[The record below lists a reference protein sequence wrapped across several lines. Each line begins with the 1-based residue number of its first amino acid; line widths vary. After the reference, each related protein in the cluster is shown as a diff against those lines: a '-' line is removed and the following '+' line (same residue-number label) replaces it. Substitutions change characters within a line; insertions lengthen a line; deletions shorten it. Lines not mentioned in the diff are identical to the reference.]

1 MTGENMDQ
9 IPAVWMRGGT
19 SKCWVFL
26 EEDLRHPTLT
36 VDEVLLRL
44 FGSPD
49 SRQVDGVGGGT
60 STTSKAVILR
70 RSNDRAS
77 MSTTPSRRSASTNP
91 GWTGEATAATARPW
105 SPRTRSPRLGPAVEP
120 LTTVRVLNTNTQQMI
135 IQQVA
140 VREGA
145 VDESPVQH
153 IPGVPFKGPAVRMGF
168 LSPAGRTTGQ
178 LLPTGS
184 ATDQLDDGGSSVE
197 ATLIDAGAPLVIL
210 RATDLGLTGARPPPP
225 SMPGPTCWPAWTSCA
240 ARARWPWAW
249 HRPRMPRPEPSPSWP
264 SSRPR
269 TGRRGPDLVRML
281 SMGLTHPAIAITGSI
296 GITIAAST
304 PGTIVHDLASPRR
317 VRDEFDIS
325 TPAGVVTTWSGEHD
339 GESVVGAVRSY
350 RRLAQATLPL
360 PARADH

>member
-1 MTGENMDQ
+1 MDQ
-9 IPAVWMRGGT
+9 VPAVWMRGGT

-26 EEDLRHPTLT
+26 EEDLQHPTLS
-36 VDEVLLRL
+36 VDEILLRL

-70 RSNDRAS
+70 RSDQPGVAVDYTFAQVGISEPRVDWGSNCGNC
-77 MSTTPSRRSASTNP
+77 SAVVAP
-91 GWTGEATAATARPW
+91 YAVAAGWVPAA
-105 SPRTRSPRLGPAVEP
+105 EP

-135 IQQVA
+135 IQQVG
-140 VREGA
+140 VREG
-145 VDESPVQH
+145 VIDEAPVQQ
-153 IPGVPFKGPAVRMGF
+153 IPGVPFKGPSVRMGF
-168 LSPAGRTTGQ
+168 LSPAGRTTGR

-184 ATDQLDDGGSSVE
+184 ATDKLDDGGSFVE
-197 ATLIDAGAPLVIL
+197 ATLIDAGAPLVIV
-210 RATDLGLTGARPPPP
+210 RATDLGLTGNE
-225 SMPGPTCWPAWTSCA
+225 TPAVLDL
-240 ARARWPWAW
+240 R
-249 HRPRMPRPEPSPSWP
+249 
-264 SSRPR
+264 
-269 TGRRGPDLVRML
+269 PDLLARLDRLRRKGAVAMGLALTEDAAAQAIPKLVVVAAPAPGDPSQIVVRML

-304 PGTIVHDLASPRR
+304 PGTIVHDLASARR
-317 VRDEFDIS
+317 VPDEFDIS

-360 PARADH
+360 PTRAGQ